1 MTDYTRELKIAEL
14 IVRQEIGEL
23 DTAEQQ
29 ALSQWLEE
37 SEAHAALYRRL
48 LTKPQTISPAAEF
61 DTERFIRGT
70 QRKIQQHKI
79 HRLVWQSASVAAV
92 FMIVLFS
99 VLFTRENRPPE
110 SSVVNDVPVAGKTQ
124 AVLSLP
130 DGRQVALGNE
140 KEQDTAWMKYVEAC
154 TIESKATT
162 EPADIKIEVARGGE
176 YKIRLEDGTTV

>member
-29 ALSQWLEE
+29 ALSRWLEE

-48 LTKPQTISPAAEF
+48 LTKPQTISSAAEF

-99 VLFTRENRPPE
+99 VLFVCCERCAGSRKDT
-110 SSVVNDVPVAGKTQ
+110 SGIVPARWPAGGPRKRKRTGY
-124 AVLSLP
+124 SL
-130 DGRQVALGNE
+130 DE
-140 KEQDTAWMKYVEAC
+140 IC
-154 TIESKATT
+154 
-162 EPADIKIEVARGGE
+162 
-176 YKIRLEDGTTV
+176 

>member
-29 ALSQWLEE
+29 ALSRWLEE

-48 LTKPQTISPAAEF
+48 LTKPQTISSAAEF

-92 FMIVLFS
+92 FMIVLIHPGKQAS
-99 VLFTRENRPPE
+99 RIVCCERCAGSRKDT
-110 SSVVNDVPVAGKTQ
+110 SGIVPARWPAGGPRKRKRTGY
-124 AVLSLP
+124 SL
-130 DGRQVALGNE
+130 DE
-140 KEQDTAWMKYVEAC
+140 IC
-154 TIESKATT
+154 
-162 EPADIKIEVARGGE
+162 
-176 YKIRLEDGTTV
+176 

>member
-79 HRLVWQSASVAAV
+79 HRLVWQS
-92 FMIVLFS
+92 L
-99 VLFTRENRPPE
+99 
-110 SSVVNDVPVAGKTQ
+110 
-124 AVLSLP
+124 
-130 DGRQVALGNE
+130 
-140 KEQDTAWMKYVEAC
+140 
-154 TIESKATT
+154 
-162 EPADIKIEVARGGE
+162 
-176 YKIRLEDGTTV
+176 

>member
-37 SEAHAALYRRL
+37 PEAHAALYRRL

-70 QRKIQQHKI
+70 RRKIQHHKI
-79 HRLVWQSASVAAV
+79 HRLVWQSASAAGRSV
-92 FMIVLFS
+92 FCLIHPGKQAMVQEGGRYYGLGG
-99 VLFTRENRPPE
+99 RCG
-110 SSVVNDVPVAGKTQ
+110 VVYFVDCRDFQ
-124 AVLSLP
+124 
-130 DGRQVALGNE
+130 
-140 KEQDTAWMKYVEAC
+140 
-154 TIESKATT
+154 I
-162 EPADIKIEVARGGE
+162 
-176 YKIRLEDGTTV
+176 

>member
-37 SEAHAALYRRL
+37 SEAHAALY
-48 LTKPQTISPAAEF
+48 PAAEF

-79 HRLVWQSASVAAV
+79 HRLVGQSASVAAV

-99 VLFTRENRPPE
+99 VLFICFLLVRHHFH
-110 SSVVNDVPVAGKTQ
+110 
-124 AVLSLP
+124 
-130 DGRQVALGNE
+130 
-140 KEQDTAWMKYVEAC
+140 
-154 TIESKATT
+154 
-162 EPADIKIEVARGGE
+162 
-176 YKIRLEDGTTV
+176 